1 MLNPIA
7 VALILMV
14 IGMVFVA
21 KGHKRL
27 SLVFVGCGVLW
38 LWLLATPMMYRWVGL
53 GLEREW
59 PVVLA
64 ENAPKAD
71 AIVILGGGMG
81 ANTNVYKYAE
91 MWGGADRVWHA
102 ARLWKAGKA
111 PVVIT
116 SGTGDRDSTV
126 PLLRDLGI
134 PELAIVVEDKARNT
148 EENAKFVE
156 EVLTQRRRDA
166 EGGEGDEVKVKGEEK
181 GKRILL
187 VTSAWHM
194 RRSVLM
200 FKKYAPNLD
209 VIPAATDYEA
219 SIRMCREFS
228 LGELLPSAEYLSLNS
243 GCIKEHIGYWGYRL
257 LR

>member
-1 MLNPIA
+1 MYYLNKIVGCMMNPIA
-7 VALILMV
+7 VTLIV
-14 IGMVFVA
+14 IIIGMVLGA
-21 KGHKRL
+21 KGRKRL
-27 SLVFVGCGVLW
+27 ALGFVGGGVLW
-38 LWLLATPMMYRWVGL
+38 LWLWSTPVLYRWVGL

-64 ENAPKAD
+64 EDAPKAD

-111 PVVIT
+111 PFVIT
-116 SGTGDRDSTV
+116 SGTGDRESTV
-126 PLLRDLGI
+126 PLLKDLGI
-134 PELAIVVEDKARNT
+134 PESAIIVEDKARNT

-156 EVLTQRRRDA
+156 TVLSTKNA
-166 EGGEGDEVKVKGEEK
+166 KSAK
-181 GKRILL
+181 ILL

-200 FKKYAPNLD
+200 FKKYAPNLEI
-209 VIPAATDYEA
+209 IPAATDYEA
-219 SIRMCREFS
+219 LVRTGNGFS
-228 LGELLPSAEYLSLNS
+228 LKDLIPSPDCLAANAYCFKEY
-243 GCIKEHIGYWGYRL
+243 IGYWGYRL